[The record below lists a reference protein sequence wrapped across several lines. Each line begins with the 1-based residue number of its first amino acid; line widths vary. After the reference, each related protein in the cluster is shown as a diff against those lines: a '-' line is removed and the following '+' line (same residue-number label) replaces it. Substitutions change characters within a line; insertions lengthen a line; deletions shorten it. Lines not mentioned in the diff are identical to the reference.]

1 MLAVLGVLKTEAG
14 IEIKKEMLSWLEKE
28 HDVLCIEQEP
38 PGIEFEYPAIK
49 AAIRLSIDMNEPVLY
64 LHTKGAANKIPLNYK
79 TAMMAATV
87 NFPISAKPKD
97 CQIIVRNMW
106 KHEFTGERL
115 KLYNDIV
122 NTTVPTVACPLTG
135 KEKLTWQNGFILNS
149 FAAKEL
155 LKTFHFTNNRWYYEQ
170 MFNNT
175 SINVKGVLSNDIHIG
190 KDELKMWDIIWKFY
204 EEN

>member
-49 AAIRLSIDMNEPVLY
+49 TAIRLSIDMNEPVLY

-79 TAMMAATV
+79 TAMMASTV
-87 NFPISAKPKD
+87 NFPINAKPKD

-106 KHEFTGERL
+106 KHEFT
-115 KLYNDIV
+115 
-122 NTTVPTVACPLTG
+122 
-135 KEKLTWQNGFILNS
+135 
-149 FAAKEL
+149 
-155 LKTFHFTNNRWYYEQ
+155 LKTFHFSNNRWYYEQ